1 MRDEVVTAH
10 LLERDA
16 ELFSDVRGFVVVEHN
31 SPGPF
36 QGAVAGGA

>member
-10 LLERDA
+10 LLEGDA
-16 ELFSDVRGFVVVEHN
+16 ESFSDVRSFVVVEHD
-31 SPGPF
+31 SPSPF